1 MFFNKNKQ
9 LLDTENK
16 LSELQWQLD
25 SINRNV
31 AEIRFRP
38 DGSVIYAS
46 NIFLE
51 MLGYKLEEIA
61 GQHHRIFCEKNYA
74 STADYSRFWQKL
86 ADGHPLSSLFRRLRK
101 DGNLILIE
109 ATYIPVQNQDGK
121 VIEIIRLCTKSLDTC
136 SCCVENSLG
145 MLMYSSTVG
154 RDPGRSSAVFALPDL
169 RLKTFRTEPK
179 IGSDVTQRENELL
192 SLRAVHAAISRSMAE
207 IEFTPNGDILHAN
220 ENFLRAMGYRLSDIK
235 GRHHRMFCFDNFYQ
249 ENTNFWQSLKGGT
262 FFSGQFERK
271 TASGETIYLEATYN
285 PVVDEAGQVVKVLK
299 FATDVSSQK
308 HKADEIRQA
317 AELSFTTAEET
328 SQISVRGMES
338 LASSIELSQSTLNL
352 INGAVILITQLNAQ
366 AKDIEKIVTTIQGVA
381 EQTNLLAL
389 NAAIEAARA
398 GEMGRGFA
406 VVADEVRQLAARTS
420 SATVEIQNVVTANG
434 KLTQQLNIDMNSIAR
449 SAEENNDQIATVTT
463 IMREISDGADH
474 VARTVSTLFK
484 DNS

>member
-74 STADYSRFWQKL
+74 NTADYSRFWQKL
-86 ADGHPLSSLFRRLRK
+86 ADGHLQSGLFRRLRK
-101 DGNLILIE
+101 DGNLVLIE

-121 VIEIIRLCTKSLDTC
+121 VIEII
-136 SCCVENSLG
+136 
-145 MLMYSSTVG
+145 
-154 RDPGRSSAVFALPDL
+154 
-169 RLKTFRTEPK
+169 K

-271 TASGETIYLEATYN
+271 TASGETTYLEATYN
-285 PVVDEAGQVVKVLK
+285 PVIDEAGQVVKVLK

>member
-86 ADGHPLSSLFRRLRK
+86 ADGHPKSGLFRRLRK
-101 DGNLILIE
+101 DGNLVLIE

-121 VIEIIRLCTKSLDTC
+121 VIEII
-136 SCCVENSLG
+136 
-145 MLMYSSTVG
+145 
-154 RDPGRSSAVFALPDL
+154 
-169 RLKTFRTEPK
+169 K

-207 IEFTPNGDILHAN
+207 IEFTPSGDILHAN

-249 ENTNFWQSLKGGT
+249 ENPNFWQSLKGGA

-271 TASGETIYLEATYN
+271 TASGKTIYLEATYN

>member
-86 ADGHPLSSLFRRLRK
+86 ADGHPQSGLFRRLRK
-101 DGNLILIE
+101 DGNLVLIE

-121 VIEIIRLCTKSLDTC
+121 VIEII
-136 SCCVENSLG
+136 
-145 MLMYSSTVG
+145 
-154 RDPGRSSAVFALPDL
+154 
-169 RLKTFRTEPK
+169 K
-179 IGSDVTQRENELL
+179 ICSDVTQRENELL

-220 ENFLRAMGYRLSDIK
+220 ESFLRAMGYRLSDIK

-249 ENTNFWQSLKGGT
+249 ENPNFWQSLKGGT
-262 FFSGQFERK
+262 FLSGQFERK

-285 PVVDEAGQVVKVLK
+285 PVIDEAGQVVKVLK

-338 LASSIELSQSTLNL
+338 LASSVELSQGTFNL
-352 INGAVILITQLNAQ
+352 INGAVISITQLNAQ
-366 AKDIEKIVTTIQGVA
+366 AKDIEKIVTIIQGVA

>member
-74 STADYSRFWQKL
+74 NTADYSRFWQKL
-86 ADGHPLSSLFRRLRK
+86 ADGHLQSGLFRRLRK
-101 DGNLILIE
+101 DGNLVLIE

-121 VIEIIRLCTKSLDTC
+121 VIEII
-136 SCCVENSLG
+136 
-145 MLMYSSTVG
+145 
-154 RDPGRSSAVFALPDL
+154 
-169 RLKTFRTEPK
+169 K

-338 LASSIELSQSTLNL
+338 LASSIELSQGTFNL
-352 INGAVILITQLNAQ
+352 INGAVISITQLNAQ
-366 AKDIEKIVTTIQGVA
+366 AKDIEKIVTIIQGVA

>member
-86 ADGHPLSSLFRRLRK
+86 ADGHPQSGLFRRLRK
-101 DGNLILIE
+101 DGNLVLIE
-109 ATYIPVQNQDGK
+109 ATYISVQNQDGK
-121 VIEIIRLCTKSLDTC
+121 VIEII
-136 SCCVENSLG
+136 
-145 MLMYSSTVG
+145 
-154 RDPGRSSAVFALPDL
+154 
-169 RLKTFRTEPK
+169 K

-249 ENTNFWQSLKGGT
+249 ENPNFWQSLKGGT
-262 FFSGQFERK
+262 FLSGQFERK

>member
-86 ADGHPLSSLFRRLRK
+86 ADGHPLSGLFRRLRK

-121 VIEIIRLCTKSLDTC
+121 VIEII
-136 SCCVENSLG
+136 N
-145 MLMYSSTVG
+145 
-154 RDPGRSSAVFALPDL
+154 
-169 RLKTFRTEPK
+169 

>member
-74 STADYSRFWQKL
+74 NTADYSRFWQKL
-86 ADGHPLSSLFRRLRK
+86 ADGHPQSGLFRRLRK
-101 DGNLILIE
+101 DGNSILIE

-121 VIEIIRLCTKSLDTC
+121 VIEII
-136 SCCVENSLG
+136 
-145 MLMYSSTVG
+145 
-154 RDPGRSSAVFALPDL
+154 
-169 RLKTFRTEPK
+169 K

-249 ENTNFWQSLKGGT
+249 ENPNFWQSLKGGT
-262 FFSGQFERK
+262 FLSGQFERK

-285 PVVDEAGQVVKVLK
+285 PVIDEAGQVVKVLK

-338 LASSIELSQSTLNL
+338 LASSIELSQGTFNL
-352 INGAVILITQLNAQ
+352 INGAVISITQLNAQ
-366 AKDIEKIVTTIQGVA
+366 AKDIEKIVTIIQGVA

>member
-86 ADGHPLSSLFRRLRK
+86 ADGHPQSGLFRRLRK

-121 VIEIIRLCTKSLDTC
+121 VIEII
-136 SCCVENSLG
+136 
-145 MLMYSSTVG
+145 
-154 RDPGRSSAVFALPDL
+154 
-169 RLKTFRTEPK
+169 K

-249 ENTNFWQSLKGGT
+249 ENPNFWQSLKGGT
-262 FFSGQFERK
+262 FLSGQFERK

>member
-86 ADGHPLSSLFRRLRK
+86 ADGHPQSGLFRRLRK
-101 DGNLILIE
+101 DGNLVLIE

-121 VIEIIRLCTKSLDTC
+121 VIEII
-136 SCCVENSLG
+136 
-145 MLMYSSTVG
+145 
-154 RDPGRSSAVFALPDL
+154 
-169 RLKTFRTEPK
+169 K

-249 ENTNFWQSLKGGT
+249 ENPNFWQSLKRGT
-262 FFSGQFERK
+262 FLSGQFERK

-285 PVVDEAGQVVKVLK
+285 PVIDEAGQVVKVLK

-398 GEMGRGFA
+398 GETGRGFA

>member
-1 MFFNKNKQ
+1 MIMFFNKNKQ

-86 ADGHPLSSLFRRLRK
+86 ADGHPQSGLFRRLRK

-121 VIEIIRLCTKSLDTC
+121 VIEII
-136 SCCVENSLG
+136 
-145 MLMYSSTVG
+145 
-154 RDPGRSSAVFALPDL
+154 
-169 RLKTFRTEPK
+169 K

-262 FFSGQFERK
+262 FLSGQFERK
-271 TASGETIYLEATYN
+271 TASGEAIYLEATYN

>member
-74 STADYSRFWQKL
+74 NTADYSRFWQKL
-86 ADGHPLSSLFRRLRK
+86 ADGHLQSGLFRRLRK
-101 DGNLILIE
+101 DGNLVLIE

-121 VIEIIRLCTKSLDTC
+121 VIEII
-136 SCCVENSLG
+136 
-145 MLMYSSTVG
+145 
-154 RDPGRSSAVFALPDL
+154 
-169 RLKTFRTEPK
+169 K

-249 ENTNFWQSLKGGT
+249 ENPNFWQSLKGGT
-262 FFSGQFERK
+262 FLSGQFERK

-285 PVVDEAGQVVKVLK
+285 PVIDEAGQVVKVLK

-338 LASSIELSQSTLNL
+338 LASSIELSQGTLNL
-352 INGAVILITQLNAQ
+352 INGAVISITQLNAQ

>member
-86 ADGHPLSSLFRRLRK
+86 ADGHPQSGLFRRLRK
-101 DGNLILIE
+101 DGNLVLIE

-121 VIEIIRLCTKSLDTC
+121 VIEII
-136 SCCVENSLG
+136 
-145 MLMYSSTVG
+145 
-154 RDPGRSSAVFALPDL
+154 
-169 RLKTFRTEPK
+169 K

-249 ENTNFWQSLKGGT
+249 ENTNFWQNLKGGT

-338 LASSIELSQSTLNL
+338 LVSSIELSQSTLNL

>member
-86 ADGHPLSSLFRRLRK
+86 ADGHPQSGLFRRLRK

-121 VIEIIRLCTKSLDTC
+121 VIEII
-136 SCCVENSLG
+136 
-145 MLMYSSTVG
+145 
-154 RDPGRSSAVFALPDL
+154 
-169 RLKTFRTEPK
+169 K

-207 IEFTPNGDILHAN
+207 IEFTPSGDILHAN

-249 ENTNFWQSLKGGT
+249 ENPNFWQSLKGGA

-271 TASGETIYLEATYN
+271 TASGKTIYLEATYN

>member
-1 MFFNKNKQ
+1 MFFNKSKQ

-86 ADGHPLSSLFRRLRK
+86 ADGHPQSGLFRRLRK

-121 VIEIIRLCTKSLDTC
+121 VIEII
-136 SCCVENSLG
+136 
-145 MLMYSSTVG
+145 
-154 RDPGRSSAVFALPDL
+154 
-169 RLKTFRTEPK
+169 K

-249 ENTNFWQSLKGGT
+249 ENPNFWQSLKGGT
-262 FFSGQFERK
+262 FLSGQFERK

-285 PVVDEAGQVVKVLK
+285 PVIDEAGQVVKVLK

>member
-86 ADGHPLSSLFRRLRK
+86 ADGHPQSGLFRRLRK
-101 DGNLILIE
+101 DGNLVLIE

-121 VIEIIRLCTKSLDTC
+121 VIEII
-136 SCCVENSLG
+136 
-145 MLMYSSTVG
+145 
-154 RDPGRSSAVFALPDL
+154 
-169 RLKTFRTEPK
+169 K

-262 FFSGQFERK
+262 FLSGQFERK

>member
-74 STADYSRFWQKL
+74 NTADYSRFWQKL
-86 ADGHPLSSLFRRLRK
+86 ADGHLQSGLFRRLRK
-101 DGNLILIE
+101 DGNLVLIE

-121 VIEIIRLCTKSLDTC
+121 VIEII
-136 SCCVENSLG
+136 
-145 MLMYSSTVG
+145 
-154 RDPGRSSAVFALPDL
+154 
-169 RLKTFRTEPK
+169 K

-249 ENTNFWQSLKGGT
+249 ENPNFWQSLKGGT

-271 TASGETIYLEATYN
+271 TASGETTYLEATYN
-285 PVVDEAGQVVKVLK
+285 PVIDEAGQVVKVLK

-366 AKDIEKIVTTIQGVA
+366 AKDIEKIVTIIQGVA

>member
-86 ADGHPLSSLFRRLRK
+86 ADGHPQSGLFRRLRK
-101 DGNLILIE
+101 DGNLVLIE

-121 VIEIIRLCTKSLDTC
+121 VIEII
-136 SCCVENSLG
+136 
-145 MLMYSSTVG
+145 
-154 RDPGRSSAVFALPDL
+154 
-169 RLKTFRTEPK
+169 K

-285 PVVDEAGQVVKVLK
+285 PVVDEVGQVVKVLK

-398 GEMGRGFA
+398 GETGRGFA

>member
-1 MFFNKNKQ
+1 MIMFFNKNKQ

-86 ADGHPLSSLFRRLRK
+86 ADGHPQSGLFRRLRK

-121 VIEIIRLCTKSLDTC
+121 VIEII
-136 SCCVENSLG
+136 
-145 MLMYSSTVG
+145 
-154 RDPGRSSAVFALPDL
+154 
-169 RLKTFRTEPK
+169 K

-398 GEMGRGFA
+398 GETGRGFA

>member
-1 MFFNKNKQ
+1 MFFNKSKQ

-86 ADGHPLSSLFRRLRK
+86 ADGHPQSGLFRRLRK
-101 DGNLILIE
+101 DGNLVLIE

-121 VIEIIRLCTKSLDTC
+121 VIEII
-136 SCCVENSLG
+136 
-145 MLMYSSTVG
+145 
-154 RDPGRSSAVFALPDL
+154 
-169 RLKTFRTEPK
+169 K

>member
-121 VIEIIRLCTKSLDTC
+121 VIEII
-136 SCCVENSLG
+136 
-145 MLMYSSTVG
+145 
-154 RDPGRSSAVFALPDL
+154 
-169 RLKTFRTEPK
+169 K

-474 VARTVSTLFK
+474 VVRTVSTLFK

>member
-86 ADGHPLSSLFRRLRK
+86 ADGHPLSGLFRRLRK

-121 VIEIIRLCTKSLDTC
+121 VIEII
-136 SCCVENSLG
+136 
-145 MLMYSSTVG
+145 
-154 RDPGRSSAVFALPDL
+154 
-169 RLKTFRTEPK
+169 K

-249 ENTNFWQSLKGGT
+249 ENPNFWQSLKGGT

>member
-74 STADYSRFWQKL
+74 NTADYSRFWQKL
-86 ADGHPLSSLFRRLRK
+86 ADGHLQSGLFRRLRK
-101 DGNLILIE
+101 DGNLVLIE

-121 VIEIIRLCTKSLDTC
+121 VIEII
-136 SCCVENSLG
+136 
-145 MLMYSSTVG
+145 
-154 RDPGRSSAVFALPDL
+154 
-169 RLKTFRTEPK
+169 K

-249 ENTNFWQSLKGGT
+249 ENPNFWQSLKGGT

-285 PVVDEAGQVVKVLK
+285 PVIDEAGQVVKVLK

-338 LASSIELSQSTLNL
+338 LASSIELSQGTFNL
-352 INGAVILITQLNAQ
+352 INGAVISITQLNAQ
-366 AKDIEKIVTTIQGVA
+366 AKDIEKIVTIIQGVA

>member
-74 STADYSRFWQKL
+74 NTADYSRFWQKL
-86 ADGHPLSSLFRRLRK
+86 ADGHLQSGLFRRLRK
-101 DGNLILIE
+101 DGNLVLIE

-121 VIEIIRLCTKSLDTC
+121 VIEII
-136 SCCVENSLG
+136 
-145 MLMYSSTVG
+145 
-154 RDPGRSSAVFALPDL
+154 
-169 RLKTFRTEPK
+169 K

-249 ENTNFWQSLKGGT
+249 ENPNFWQSLKGGT
-262 FFSGQFERK
+262 FLSGQFERK

-285 PVVDEAGQVVKVLK
+285 PVIDEAGQVVKVLK

>member
-86 ADGHPLSSLFRRLRK
+86 ADGHPQSGLFRRLRK
-101 DGNLILIE
+101 DGNLVLIE

-121 VIEIIRLCTKSLDTC
+121 VIEII
-136 SCCVENSLG
+136 
-145 MLMYSSTVG
+145 
-154 RDPGRSSAVFALPDL
+154 
-169 RLKTFRTEPK
+169 K

-285 PVVDEAGQVVKVLK
+285 PVIDEAGQVVKVLK

-398 GEMGRGFA
+398 GETGRGFA

>member
-1 MFFNKNKQ
+1 MFFNKSKQ

-86 ADGHPLSSLFRRLRK
+86 ADGHPLSGLFRRLRK

-121 VIEIIRLCTKSLDTC
+121 VIEII
-136 SCCVENSLG
+136 
-145 MLMYSSTVG
+145 
-154 RDPGRSSAVFALPDL
+154 
-169 RLKTFRTEPK
+169 K

-398 GEMGRGFA
+398 GETGRGFA

>member
-121 VIEIIRLCTKSLDTC
+121 VIEII
-136 SCCVENSLG
+136 
-145 MLMYSSTVG
+145 
-154 RDPGRSSAVFALPDL
+154 
-169 RLKTFRTEPK
+169 K

>member
-121 VIEIIRLCTKSLDTC
+121 VIEII
-136 SCCVENSLG
+136 
-145 MLMYSSTVG
+145 
-154 RDPGRSSAVFALPDL
+154 
-169 RLKTFRTEPK
+169 K

-338 LASSIELSQSTLNL
+338 LASSVELSQSTLNL

>member
-86 ADGHPLSSLFRRLRK
+86 ADGHPQSGLFRRLRK

-121 VIEIIRLCTKSLDTC
+121 VIEII
-136 SCCVENSLG
+136 
-145 MLMYSSTVG
+145 
-154 RDPGRSSAVFALPDL
+154 
-169 RLKTFRTEPK
+169 K

-262 FFSGQFERK
+262 FLSGQFERK

-434 KLTQQLNIDMNSIAR
+434 NLTQQLNIDMNSIAR

>member
-86 ADGHPLSSLFRRLRK
+86 ADGHPQSGLFRRLRK
-101 DGNLILIE
+101 DGNLVLIE

-121 VIEIIRLCTKSLDTC
+121 VIEII
-136 SCCVENSLG
+136 
-145 MLMYSSTVG
+145 
-154 RDPGRSSAVFALPDL
+154 
-169 RLKTFRTEPK
+169 K

-352 INGAVILITQLNAQ
+352 INGAAILITQLNAQ

>member
-1 MFFNKNKQ
+1 MIMFFNKNKQ

-86 ADGHPLSSLFRRLRK
+86 ADGHPQSGLFRRLRK

-121 VIEIIRLCTKSLDTC
+121 VIEII
-136 SCCVENSLG
+136 
-145 MLMYSSTVG
+145 
-154 RDPGRSSAVFALPDL
+154 
-169 RLKTFRTEPK
+169 K

-262 FFSGQFERK
+262 FLSGQFERK

-338 LASSIELSQSTLNL
+338 LASPDFS
-352 INGAVILITQLNAQ
+352 
-366 AKDIEKIVTTIQGVA
+366 
-381 EQTNLLAL
+381 
-389 NAAIEAARA
+389 
-398 GEMGRGFA
+398 
-406 VVADEVRQLAARTS
+406 
-420 SATVEIQNVVTANG
+420 
-434 KLTQQLNIDMNSIAR
+434 
-449 SAEENNDQIATVTT
+449 
-463 IMREISDGADH
+463 
-474 VARTVSTLFK
+474 
-484 DNS
+484 

>member
-1 MFFNKNKQ
+1 MIMFFNKNKQ

-86 ADGHPLSSLFRRLRK
+86 ADGHPLSGLFRRLRK

-121 VIEIIRLCTKSLDTC
+121 VIEII
-136 SCCVENSLG
+136 
-145 MLMYSSTVG
+145 
-154 RDPGRSSAVFALPDL
+154 
-169 RLKTFRTEPK
+169 K

>member
-74 STADYSRFWQKL
+74 NTADYSRFWQKL
-86 ADGHPLSSLFRRLRK
+86 ADGHLQSGLFRRLRK
-101 DGNLILIE
+101 DGNLVLIE

-121 VIEIIRLCTKSLDTC
+121 VIEII
-136 SCCVENSLG
+136 
-145 MLMYSSTVG
+145 
-154 RDPGRSSAVFALPDL
+154 
-169 RLKTFRTEPK
+169 K

-249 ENTNFWQSLKGGT
+249 ENPNFWQSLKGGT
-262 FFSGQFERK
+262 FLSGQFERK

-285 PVVDEAGQVVKVLK
+285 PVIDEAGQVVKVLK

-338 LASSIELSQSTLNL
+338 LASSIELSQGTFNL
-352 INGAVILITQLNAQ
+352 INGAVISITQLNAQ

>member
-74 STADYSRFWQKL
+74 NTADYSRFWQKL
-86 ADGHPLSSLFRRLRK
+86 ADGHLQSGLFRRLRK
-101 DGNLILIE
+101 DGNLVLIE

-121 VIEIIRLCTKSLDTC
+121 VIEII
-136 SCCVENSLG
+136 
-145 MLMYSSTVG
+145 
-154 RDPGRSSAVFALPDL
+154 
-169 RLKTFRTEPK
+169 K

-366 AKDIEKIVTTIQGVA
+366 AKDIEKIVTIIQGVA

>member
-86 ADGHPLSSLFRRLRK
+86 ADGHPQSGLFRRLRK
-101 DGNLILIE
+101 DGNLVLIE

-121 VIEIIRLCTKSLDTC
+121 VIEII
-136 SCCVENSLG
+136 
-145 MLMYSSTVG
+145 
-154 RDPGRSSAVFALPDL
+154 
-169 RLKTFRTEPK
+169 K

-249 ENTNFWQSLKGGT
+249 ENTNFWQSIKGGT

>member
-16 LSELQWQLD
+16 LSELQRQLD
-25 SINRNV
+25 SISRNV

-74 STADYSRFWQKL
+74 NTADYSRFWQKL
-86 ADGHPLSSLFRRLRK
+86 ADGHLQSGLFRRLRK
-101 DGNLILIE
+101 DGNLVLIE

-121 VIEIIRLCTKSLDTC
+121 VIEII
-136 SCCVENSLG
+136 
-145 MLMYSSTVG
+145 
-154 RDPGRSSAVFALPDL
+154 
-169 RLKTFRTEPK
+169 K

-249 ENTNFWQSLKGGT
+249 ENPNFWQSLKGGT
-262 FFSGQFERK
+262 FLSGQFERK

-285 PVVDEAGQVVKVLK
+285 PVIDEAGQVVKVLK
-299 FATDVSSQK
+299 FATDVSSLK

-338 LASSIELSQSTLNL
+338 LASSIELSQGTFNL
-352 INGAVILITQLNAQ
+352 INGAVISITQLNAQ
-366 AKDIEKIVTTIQGVA
+366 AKDIEKIVTIIQGVA

-398 GEMGRGFA
+398 GETGRGFA

-463 IMREISDGADH
+463 IMREISDGAEH

>member
-74 STADYSRFWQKL
+74 NTADYSRFWQKL
-86 ADGHPLSSLFRRLRK
+86 ADGHLQSGLFRRLRK

-121 VIEIIRLCTKSLDTC
+121 VIEII
-136 SCCVENSLG
+136 
-145 MLMYSSTVG
+145 
-154 RDPGRSSAVFALPDL
+154 
-169 RLKTFRTEPK
+169 K

-249 ENTNFWQSLKGGT
+249 ENPNFWQSLKGGT
-262 FFSGQFERK
+262 FLSGQFERK

-338 LASSIELSQSTLNL
+338 LASSIELSQGTFNL
-352 INGAVILITQLNAQ
+352 INGAVISITQLNAQ

>member
-86 ADGHPLSSLFRRLRK
+86 ADGHPQSGLFRRLRK
-101 DGNLILIE
+101 DGNLVLIE

-121 VIEIIRLCTKSLDTC
+121 VIEII
-136 SCCVENSLG
+136 
-145 MLMYSSTVG
+145 
-154 RDPGRSSAVFALPDL
+154 
-169 RLKTFRTEPK
+169 K

-249 ENTNFWQSLKGGT
+249 ENTNFWQSLKGAT

-381 EQTNLLAL
+381 AQTNLLAL